1 MVLRSAATLA
11 ILLLLG
17 GGVRAETPSPASS
30 AGEVEMPLADYLRW
44 VERADAADRA
54 RLERREARA
63 GHRIEVT
70 SQRIRLEVDGD
81 PRIEAEYE
89 LTVFGSPAAP
99 RPIPFPGLATS
110 VEVMRDGRPSDG
122 LAAVASADGPGFLLV
137 ARESGRYRVVAR
149 GRTTPTGGAPA
160 ARIAVAAPAAPLA
173 WLEVAAPADVEVRLD
188 GATQVAERIDEG
200 SRRLTAAQTI
210 GRAVAIDIRR
220 RTGELAA
227 EPALADAS
235 LLTLFQFRPDGVLR
249 HDIVL
254 FEVVRGEVDRF
265 EVTLPP
271 ELVPE
276 LVATDEG
283 PALPVREGA
292 TWTVARERKL
302 TGSGYVVFTS
312 RPAPTA
318 QPLAISDP
326 VPAFPVRERFVGLAS
341 SVAVDARPEP
351 SGSWTRVDLA
361 DLPPALAGDL
371 AVTDLVA
378 AWRATG
384 LPATSTL
391 ATRLLPASDSIP
403 ASVRTR
409 ETTTLLTPEGT
420 LLHRELMTLGPLSG
434 ALAALEL
441 ELPESAEI
449 WTARIDGQPVRPLE
463 RGGRLALPLALASR
477 SDSRIE
483 LIYVLARAVP
493 SGREE
498 ITFQLGRIGAEVEHH
513 DWRLLLPET
522 SRYRFREGALRPI
535 GTAAATASVV
545 DRFAAAASSPAPLGT
560 QGRSGLRIRAVDPE
574 GAPLPGARVVLDG
587 PTLSAALAQTS
598 DAQGWVQFRSLPAG
612 PYRARAELE
621 GFNATENDRIELAGD
636 SSRTL
641 ELRLTLAFVA
651 EELTVVAE
659 TPTIDTSSSSTGATY
674 SPSERWDGERATRR
688 RAAAK
693 PARDDDF
700 TFRQEAENLKAG
712 LVGGVRPIPVVVPE
726 SGKSLRLAG
735 LFPPTQVTV
744 TLETKP
750 AKR

>member
-1 MVLRSAATLA
+1 MVLKSGATLA

-17 GGVRAETPSPASS
+17 TALGADTPPPASKT
-30 AGEVEMPLADYLRW
+30 GEVELPLADYLRW

-54 RLERREARA
+54 RTELREARA
-63 GHRIEVT
+63 GDRIEVT
-70 SQRIRLEVDGD
+70 SQRVRLRIDGE
-81 PRIEAEYE
+81 PRIDAEYE
-89 LTVFGSPAAP
+89 LTVVGTPATP
-99 RPIPFPGLATS
+99 RAIPFPGLATT
-110 VEVMRDGRPSDG
+110 VEVTRDGRPSDG
-122 LAAVASADGPGFLLV
+122 LAALAAADGPGFLLIG
-137 ARESGRYRVVAR
+137 RQSGRYRVVAR
-149 GRTTPTGGAPA
+149 GRTLPVGGTPAS
-160 ARIAVAAPAAPLA
+160 RIAVAAPAAPLA
-173 WLEVAAPADVEVRLD
+173 WLELEAPPDVEVRLD
-188 GATQVAERIDEG
+188 GATQVAEQVDGET
-200 SRRLTAAQTI
+200 RRLTAAQTI
-210 GRAVAIDIRR
+210 GRAVSIEIRR
-220 RTGELAA
+220 RTGELQA

-254 FEVVRGEVDRF
+254 YEVVRGEVDRF
-265 EVTLPP
+265 DVVLPA
-271 ELVPE
+271 EIVPE

-283 PALPVREGA
+283 PALPLREGTA
-292 TWTVARERKL
+292 WTVARERKL

-312 RPAPTA
+312 RPSPAPGA
-318 QPLAISDP
+318 IAISDP
-326 VPAFPVRERFVGLAS
+326 VPSFPVRERFVGLAS

-351 SGSWTRVDLA
+351 AGSWARVDLA
-361 DLPPALAGDL
+361 DLPTALAGDL

-384 LPATSTL
+384 TATAPTL
-391 ATRLLPASDSIP
+391 AARLLPASESIP
-403 ASVRTR
+403 ASVRNR

-420 LLHRELMTLGPLSG
+420 LLHRELLTLGPLSG

-441 ELPESAEI
+441 ELPEGSEI

-463 RGGRLALPLALASR
+463 RGGKLALPLALAGR
-477 SDSRIE
+477 SDSRVE

-498 ITFQLGRIGAEVEHH
+498 ITFRLGRIEAEVEHH

-522 SRYRFREGALRPI
+522 SRYRFRQGVLRPV
-535 GTAAATASVV
+535 GTAASAAIAL
-545 DRFAAAASSPAPLGT
+545 DRFAAAASSPTPLGA

-587 PTLSAALAQTS
+587 PSLSSALAQTS
-598 DAQGWVQFRSLPAG
+598 DSQGWVQFRSLPAG
-612 PYRARAELE
+612 PYRAYAELS

-641 ELRLTLAFVA
+641 ELRLTLAFVT

-659 TPTIDTSSSSTGATY
+659 TPMIDSSSSSTGATY
-674 SPSERWDGERATRR
+674 SPSQSWGGEREPRR

-700 TFRQEAENLKAG
+700 AFRQEAENLKAG

-726 SGKSLRLAG
+726 SGKTLRLAG
-735 LFPPTQVTV
+735 LFPPAEVTV